1 MIRLSKLSCV
11 ALLLV
16 AACGP
21 RAPFATPLP
30 DLEYDVIFA
39 RGRVLDG
46 TGAPGFL
53 AEVAVRGDLI
63 VAVSR
68 TPLPRGRARVI
79 DINGRV
85 IAPGFIDLHA
95 HLEPIPDMRD
105 AESSVRQGV
114 TTALGGPDGGG
125 PSPFGAYLARLDS
138 GGVSMNVGFLVG
150 HNTIRRRVMGTAAR
164 APTAEELARM
174 EALVADAM
182 REGAFGISTGLFY
195 VPGNYSELP
204 EVVAL
209 SRQAAAGGGIYTS
222 HLRMEGLGLIEGV
235 AEAIEIG
242 RQASIPIVLT
252 HHKAVGRAMRG
263 QSVTTLRM
271 IDSARAAGVDVM
283 ADVYP
288 YTATQTGLAALVPQW
303 AQADGDSAFARRTRD
318 PVLRDSLHR
327 GIVFNLENDRGGG
340 DMRRVQFG
348 RFRPEPWLEGKTL
361 YDWVVQR
368 QLPLTLE
375 SGADLVIEGMLRG
388 GAGMVYHVLD
398 EGDVERIIAHPQVM
412 VASDGR
418 LTRPG
423 DGVPHPRS
431 YGTFPRV
438 LAHYVRDRG
447 ILPLEEAVRKMT
459 SLPARRMGLTDRGI
473 IRVGMKAD
481 LVVFDPATVKDE
493 ATFAEPHQYPT
504 GIPYVMVNGKL
515 AVDIGQFHDLRSGM
529 VLRHR
534 AP

>member
-1 MIRLSKLSCV
+1 
-11 ALLLV
+11 
-16 AACGP
+16 
-21 RAPFATPLP
+21 
-30 DLEYDVIFA
+30 
-39 RGRVLDG
+39 
-46 TGAPGFL
+46 
-53 AEVAVRGDLI
+53 
-63 VAVSR
+63 
-68 TPLPRGRARVI
+68 
-79 DINGRV
+79 
-85 IAPGFIDLHA
+85 
-95 HLEPIPDMRD
+95 
-105 AESSVRQGV
+105 
-114 TTALGGPDGGG
+114 
-125 PSPFGAYLARLDS
+125 
-138 GGVSMNVGFLVG
+138 
-150 HNTIRRRVMGTAAR
+150 
-164 APTAEELARM
+164 
-174 EALVADAM
+174 
-182 REGAFGISTGLFY
+182 
-195 VPGNYSELP
+195 
-204 EVVAL
+204 
-209 SRQAAAGGGIYTS
+209 
-222 HLRMEGLGLIEGV
+222 
-235 AEAIEIG
+235 
-242 RQASIPIVLT
+242 
-252 HHKAVGRAMRG
+252 
-263 QSVTTLRM
+263 
-271 IDSARAAGVDVM
+271 M

>member
-1 MIRLSKLSCV
+1 MRLSP
-11 ALLLV
+11 ALL
-16 AACGP
+16 AAALALTGCS
-21 RAPFATPLP
+21 RAPSTTGEAA
-30 DLEYDVIFA
+30 YDVVFTGGTVI
-39 RGRVLDG
+39 DG
-46 TGAPGFL
+46 TGTPGYR
-53 AEVAVRGDLI
+53 ADVAVRGDRI

-68 TPLPRGRARVI
+68 TPLQPRAARVI
-79 DINGRV
+79 RIDGHV

-95 HLEPIPDMRD
+95 HLEPIPTLRD

-125 PSPFGAYLARLDS
+125 PYPFGEYLANLEN
-138 GGVSMNVGFLVG
+138 GGVSMNVGFLAG

-164 APTAEELARM
+164 APTADELRQM
-174 EALVADAM
+174 EAMVRESM
-182 REGAFGISTGLFY
+182 RDGAFGISTGLFY
-195 VPGNYSELP
+195 VPGNYSEIN

-209 SRQAAAGGGIYTS
+209 SRQAAAAGGIYTS
-222 HLRMEGLGLIEGV
+222 HLRLEGLGLIDGV

-242 RQASIPIVLT
+242 RRANIPVVLT
-252 HHKAVGRAMRG
+252 HHKAVGRAMWG

-283 ADVYP
+283 ADQYP
-288 YTATQTGLAALVPQW
+288 YTATQTGLAALIPQW
-303 AQADGDSAFARRTRD
+303 AMADGDSAFARRTRD

-348 RFRPEPWLEGKTL
+348 RFRAEDWLEGKTL
-361 YDWVVQR
+361 HDWVVQR
-368 QLPLTLE
+368 ELPVTLAN
-375 SGADLVIEGMLRG
+375 GADLIIEGMLRG
-388 GAGMVYHVLD
+388 GASMVYHVLD
-398 EGDVERIIAHPQVM
+398 EGDVERIMAHPQVM

-447 ILPLEEAVRKMT
+447 VIPLEEAVRKMT
-459 SLPARRMGLTDRGI
+459 SMPADRIGLADRG
-473 IRVGMKAD
+473 RVAVGMAAD
-481 LVVFDPATVKDE
+481 LVVFHPATVKDE
-493 ATFAEPHQYPT
+493 ATFANPHQYPT
-504 GIPYVMVNGKL
+504 GIPYVMVNGRL
-515 AVDIGQFHDLRSGM
+515 PVDGGQFHDLRSGR

-534 AP
+534 QH

>member
-1 MIRLSKLSCV
+1 MTRSAALP
-11 ALLLV
+11 ALLLAAV
-16 AACGP
+16 AC
-21 RAPFATPLP
+21 APASPAPAPLP
-30 DLEYDVIFA
+30 GEGYEVVFTGGTVI
-39 RGRVLDG
+39 DG
-46 TGAPGFL
+46 TGAPGYR
-53 AEVAVRGDLI
+53 ADVAVRGDRI

-68 TPLPRGRARVI
+68 VPLQAGGARVI
-79 DINGRV
+79 PIDGHV
-85 IAPGFIDLHA
+85 VAPGFIDLHA
-95 HLEPIPDMRD
+95 HLEPIPTLRD

-125 PSPFGAYLARLDS
+125 PYPFGEYLANLEN
-138 GGVSMNVGFLVG
+138 GGVSMNVGFLAG

-164 APTAEELARM
+164 GPTSEELRQM
-174 EALVADAM
+174 EAMVSESM
-182 REGAFGISTGLFY
+182 RDGAFGMSTGLFY
-195 VPGNYSELP
+195 VPGNYSETD

-209 SRQAAAGGGIYTS
+209 SRRAAEAGGIYTS
-222 HLRMEGLGLIEGV
+222 HLRLEGLGLIDGV

-242 RQASIPIVLT
+242 RRANIPVVLT
-252 HHKAVGRAMRG
+252 HHKAVGRAMWG

-283 ADVYP
+283 ADQYP
-288 YTATQTGLAALVPQW
+288 YTATQTGLAALIPQW
-303 AQADGDSAFARRTRD
+303 AMADGDSAFAGRTRD

-348 RFRPEPWLEGKTL
+348 RFRAEEWLEGKTL
-361 YDWVVQR
+361 HDWVVQR
-368 QLPLTLE
+368 ALPVTLA
-375 SGADLVIEGMLRG
+375 SGADLIIEGMLRG
-388 GAGMVYHVLD
+388 GASMVYHVLD
-398 EGDVERIIAHPQVM
+398 EGDVERIMAHPQVM

-447 ILPLEEAVRKMT
+447 VLPLEAAVRKMT
-459 SLPARRMGLTDRGI
+459 SMPADRIGLADRGRI
-473 IRVGMKAD
+473 AVGMKAD
-481 LVVFDPATVKDE
+481 LVVFNPATVKDE
-493 ATFAEPHQYPT
+493 ATFANPHQYPT
-504 GIPYVMVNGKL
+504 GIPYVMVNGRL
-515 AVDIGQFHDLRSGM
+515 PVDGNQFHDLRSGR

-534 AP
+534 VP

>member
-1 MIRLSKLSCV
+1 MRSILPML
-11 ALLLV
+11 AGTLLL
-16 AACGP
+16 ASCA
-21 RAPFATPLP
+21 RAPSSAGLP
-30 DLEYDVIFA
+30 SYDIVFT
-39 RGRVLDG
+39 GGTVMDG
-46 TGAPGFL
+46 SGAPGFR
-53 AEVAVRGDLI
+53 ADVAVRADRI

-68 TPLPRGRARVI
+68 TPLQTGGARVI
-79 DINGRV
+79 RIDGHV

-95 HLEPIPDMRD
+95 HLEPIPTLRD
-105 AESSVRQGV
+105 AASSVRQGI

-125 PSPFGAYLARLDS
+125 PYPFGEYLANLEN
-138 GGVSMNVGFLVG
+138 GGVSMNVGFLAG

-164 APTAEELARM
+164 APTADELRRM
-174 EALVADAM
+174 EAMVSESM

-195 VPGNYSELP
+195 VPGNYSEID

-209 SRQAAAGGGIYTS
+209 SRRAAEAGGIYTS
-222 HLRMEGLGLIEGV
+222 HLRLEGLGLIDGV

-242 RQASIPIVLT
+242 RRANIPVVLT
-252 HHKAVGRAMRG
+252 HHKAVGRAMWG

-283 ADVYP
+283 ADQYP

-303 AQADGDSAFARRTRD
+303 AMADGDSAFARRTRD

-348 RFRPEPWLEGKTL
+348 RFRAEEWLEGKTL
-361 YDWVVQR
+361 HDWVLQR
-368 QLPLTLE
+368 GLPVTLAN
-375 SGADLVIEGMLRG
+375 GADLIIEGMLRG
-388 GAGMVYHVLD
+388 GASMVYHVLD
-398 EGDVERIIAHPQVM
+398 EGDVERIMAHPQVM

-418 LTRPG
+418 LTNPG

-438 LAHYVRDRG
+438 LAHYVRERG
-447 ILPLEEAVRKMT
+447 VIPLEEAVRKMT
-459 SLPARRMGLTDRGI
+459 AMPADRIGLHDRG
-473 IRVGMKAD
+473 RLAVGMAAD
-481 LVVFDPATVKDE
+481 LVVFNPATVRDE
-493 ATFAEPHQYPT
+493 ATFANPHQYPT
-504 GIPYVMVNGKL
+504 GIPYVMVNGRL
-515 AVDIGQFHDLRSGM
+515 AVDEGTFHDLRSGR

-534 AP
+534 VP

>member
-1 MIRLSKLSCV
+1 MTRPAC
-11 ALLLV
+11 AFPLLLV
-16 AACGP
+16 VLACARPAA
-21 RAPFATPLP
+21 APLP
-30 DLEYDVIFA
+30 SPGEAYDFLFIGGTV
-39 RGRVLDG
+39 VDG
-46 TGAPGFL
+46 SGAPGFR
-53 AEVAVRGDLI
+53 ADVAVRGDQI

-68 TPLPRGRARVI
+68 TPLASRDGRVI
-79 DINGRV
+79 DVRGQV

-95 HLEPIPDMRD
+95 HLEPIPNYRD
-105 AESSVRQGV
+105 AESHVRQGV

-125 PSPFGAYLARLDS
+125 PYPFGAYLANLEN
-138 GGVSMNVGFLVG
+138 GGVTMNVGFLAG

-164 APTAEELARM
+164 APSPDELRRM
-174 EALVADAM
+174 EEMVSESM
-182 REGAFGISTGLFY
+182 QEGAFGLSTGLFY
-195 VPGNYSELP
+195 VPGSYSEIT

-209 SRQAAAGGGIYTS
+209 SRRAAAAGGIYTS
-222 HLRMEGLGLIEGV
+222 HLRMEGLGLLEGV

-242 RQASIPIVLT
+242 RQARIPVVLT
-252 HHKAVGRAMRG
+252 HHKAVGRAMWG

-283 ADVYP
+283 ADQYP
-288 YTATQTGLAALVPQW
+288 YTATQTGLGALVPQW
-303 AQADGDSAFARRTRD
+303 AMADGDSAFARRTRD
-318 PVLRDSLHR
+318 PVRRDSLHR

-348 RFRPEPWLEGKTL
+348 RFGAEPWLEGKTL
-361 YDWVVQR
+361 RDWVVQR
-368 QLPLTLE
+368 ELPLTLA

-398 EGDVERIIAHPQVM
+398 EADVARIMAHPQVM

-423 DGVPHPRS
+423 EGVPHPRS

-438 LAHYVRDRG
+438 LAHYVRERG
-447 ILPLEEAVRKMT
+447 ILTLEEAVRKMT
-459 SLPARRMGLTDRGI
+459 TMPARRMGLADRGAVA
-473 IRVGMKAD
+473 VGMKAD
-481 LVVFDPATVKDE
+481 LVVFHPVTVQDQ
-493 ATFAEPHQYPT
+493 ATFAEPHRYPT
-504 GIPYVMVNGKL
+504 GIAFVMVNGRL
-515 AVDIGQFHDLRSGM
+515 AVDRGRFHDVRSGV